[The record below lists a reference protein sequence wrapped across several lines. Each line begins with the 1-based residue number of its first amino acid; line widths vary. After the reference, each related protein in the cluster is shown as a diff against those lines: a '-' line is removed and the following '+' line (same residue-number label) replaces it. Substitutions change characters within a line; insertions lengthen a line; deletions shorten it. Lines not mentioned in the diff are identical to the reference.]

1 MSEFMHIYCIYIH
14 CISQALLFEKDLPI
28 GISRKV
34 AQWSRIYKI
43 ASIGLIWTTFVT
55 SSFFHLGPIV
65 ISRRQ

>member
-34 AQWSRIYKI
+34 AQWRRIHKI
-43 ASIGLIWTTFVT
+43 ASIGLIDN
-55 SSFFHLGPIV
+55 FFHLGPIV
-65 ISRRQ
+65 ISRGQ